1 MLLGYGW
8 RLGPC
13 PPGQLARV
21 LPNIDSRGQYWCRVG
36 PPLSP
41 IPRLGL
47 IKIWVAEMDQMGGGS
62 ILRGSDEIGVACE
75 CHWEYGLSEAEKW
88 QE

>member
-1 MLLGYGW
+1 M
-8 RLGPC
+8 
-13 PPGQLARV
+13 Q
-21 LPNIDSRGQYWCRVG
+21 SG

-41 IPRLGL
+41 VPRLGL

-75 CHWEYGLSEAEKW
+75 CHWEYGLSEGLKSGKNKMCAPKNTSRYYSNFKSLLNIGHKTM
-88 QE
+88 